1 MDLGLNKRAR
11 SYKTH
16 FENGLK
22 IEEMKNSPHLIKD
35 ISTPTSNSCMFTYL
49 LLFIK
54 KKIKEGEQIIWMTC
68 SPSFLE

>member
-11 SYKTH
+11 SYKTN

-22 IEEMKNSPHLIKD
+22 IEEMKNSPNLIKD
-35 ISTPTSNSCMFTYL
+35 ISKPTSNSYFFTYL

-54 KKIKEGEQIIWMTC
+54 KNIKEGEQIIWMTC